1 MFSIA
6 TQVTATYFYYGS
18 EFARPLNK
26 YFRPLCRQSPTTFW
40 WFFGQTS
47 ISLIM
52 NKCKGAPFMETWL
65 GYFILGFVLSTPI
78 CPVNI
83 EMIRQGAANGF
94 FPSWLV
100 GLGDVLS
107 NLLIIGI
114 IFCGF
119 SSWFSDF
126 KYLSVFAIISG
137 CYLIYL
143 GVTNLK
149 AEISISL
156 LIRPVILLGQG
167 FILGLVNPIDFL
179 SWLGVYSTIQHL
191 PPSFLATAVVY
202 LLIGCG
208 TWNLILS
215 LSVSWCRHF
224 LKPAYIRR
232 FQIISGL
239 ILCIY
244 GLFFAGY
251 GLKLL
256 ME

>member
-1 MFSIA
+1 
-6 TQVTATYFYYGS
+6 
-18 EFARPLNK
+18 
-26 YFRPLCRQSPTTFW
+26 
-40 WFFGQTS
+40 
-47 ISLIM
+47 
-52 NKCKGAPFMETWL
+52 METWL

-94 FPSWLV
+94 FHSWLI
-100 GLGDVLS
+100 GLGDVAS
-107 NLLIIGI
+107 NLLMIGI
-114 IFCGF
+114 IFYGF
-119 SSWFSDF
+119 SGWFSDLE
-126 KYLSVFAIISG
+126 YISLFAIVSG

-149 AEISISL
+149 TDISISL
-156 LIRPVILLGQG
+156 LVNPFLLLTKG

-215 LSVSWCRHF
+215 LSVSWCRRY
-224 LKPAYIRR
+224 LKPVFIRK
-232 FQIISGL
+232 FQIISGI
-239 ILCIY
+239 ILCVY
-244 GLFFAGY
+244 GLFFAWY
-251 GLKLL
+251 GFTLL
-256 ME
+256 VE